1 MKQSIILNGKE
12 IVDGEALEYRCSDGK
27 RVVGFARLVVNKE
40 YPVLIDAIGDL
51 CYVSEKNAWRLKKGL
66 VIENEL

>member
-1 MKQSIILNGKE
+1 MKQTVILGKE
-12 IVDGEALEYRCSDGK
+12 EIAEEEILEYRCPDGK
-27 RVVGFARLVVNKE
+27 RVLGLAHFPLSKE
-40 YPVLIDAIGDL
+40 YLVFIEGIKDL